1 MLFSSL
7 FIRLF
12 IEAVAHR
19 CSVQKGVL
27 ENLAK
32 FTVKH
37 LCWSLFL
44 NKIAGLHPPIL
55 LEKRLQ
61 HMCVP
66 VNFAKFLRTPFYRT
80 APAAASVFNS
90 VFIRVEV
97 LMLWQCKYPYLI
109 PTIIPSYLKIRVNY
123 KA

>member
-12 IEAVAHR
+12 IKAVAHR

-27 ENLAK
+27 ENLSK

-44 NKIAGLHPPIL
+44 NKIAGLHPAIL

-61 HMCVP
+61 HP
-66 VNFAKFLRTPFYRT
+66 VNFAKFLRTPFYGT
-80 APAAASVFNS
+80 VPAAASVFNS